1 MEQAGFEILDV
12 QSLRP
17 HYVLT
22 LREWAQRF
30 RTHRAEASR
39 LVPEGMLR
47 VWDLYLPGCAQ
58 AFEEGVV
65 SVHQVLAA
73 RPDQRGRHRAP
84 PTREHMRLT

>member
-1 MEQAGFEILDV
+1 
-12 QSLRP
+12 
-17 HYVLT
+17 
-22 LREWAQRF
+22 
-30 RTHRAEASR
+30 
-39 LVPEGMLR
+39 MLR